1 MYAPSTPEAASG
13 SANLA
18 ARPELAS
25 RAPLLFERREF
36 AGAFG
41 DLGTDLPLL
50 VGVVVATGLDP
61 TTAFVIF
68 GALQIFSGLTYR
80 LPMPVQPLKAMA
92 AIAIATKLA
101 PPLLVAGGLI
111 VGVTMLLLA
120 NSGALTWIARI
131 VPKAVVRGIQ
141 VGLGLQLGGLA
152 LTKFVLSDGARG
164 LLVAAMAL
172 ALVLVL
178 RESRK
183 VPAALVVLLLGFA
196 VAAFTWPHD
205 LALPL
210 GFRLPQL
217 PSRWPTTDEFLR
229 ASVLLALPQIALS
242 LGNSVLA
249 TKQVAQDLFP
259 DRPPLTVRRIGTTY
273 GLMNLVAAPLGG
285 LPVCHGSGGMVGHYT
300 FGARSGGSVVI
311 YGVFLITAG
320 LFFVGDPATFQRLFP
335 GPVLGVLLF
344 VEAVSVLLL
353 VRDIARDNTAL
364 AMAIACGI
372 TAAYA
377 PYGYAFAL
385 VGGTLAW
392 YGVSRMRSA
401 ARA

>member
-1 MYAPSTPEAASG
+1 
-13 SANLA
+13 
-18 ARPELAS
+18 
-25 RAPLLFERREF
+25 
-36 AGAFG
+36 
-41 DLGTDLPLL
+41 
-50 VGVVVATGLDP
+50 
-61 TTAFVIF
+61 
-68 GALQIFSGLTYR
+68 
-80 LPMPVQPLKAMA
+80 
-92 AIAIATKLA
+92 
-101 PPLLVAGGLI
+101 
-111 VGVTMLLLA
+111 
-120 NSGALTWIARI
+120 
-131 VPKAVVRGIQ
+131 
-141 VGLGLQLGGLA
+141 
-152 LTKFVLSDGARG
+152 
-164 LLVAAMAL
+164 
-172 ALVLVL
+172 LVLVL